1 LRVTFPNLTV
11 AQMNGSVLTTPKYT
25 ATCTST
31 NGGVAR
37 AAAGI
42 GSGIVVAALTPGRT
56 YTCYVRAHNARG
68 YGQPSARSA
77 ARVA

>member
-1 LRVTFPNLTV
+1 VTFPLLTA
-11 AQMNGSVLTTPKYT
+11 AQMNGSALTTPKYT
-25 ATCTST
+25 ATCSSR

-37 AAAGI
+37 AATGV
-42 GSGIVVAALTPGRT
+42 GSGIVVLNLTPGRT

-68 YGQPSARSA
+68 YSQASVASA

>member
-1 LRVTFPNLTV
+1 VNLTG
-11 AQMNGSVLTTPKYT
+11 AQTNGSPLSTPKYT

-37 AAAGI
+37 AATGLANP
-42 GSGIVVAALTPGRT
+42 IVVTALTPGRT

-68 YGQPSARSA
+68 YSLASARSV